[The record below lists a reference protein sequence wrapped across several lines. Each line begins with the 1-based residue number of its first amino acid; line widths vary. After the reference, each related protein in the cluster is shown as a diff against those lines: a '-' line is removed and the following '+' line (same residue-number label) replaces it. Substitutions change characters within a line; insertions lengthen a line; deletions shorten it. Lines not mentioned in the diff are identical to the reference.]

1 MMNLLK
7 TPYLAKIKLLL
18 LFFILPVLNTSA
30 CDICGC
36 FMGLTPYDNQSN
48 FGFLYRYRSFSGYQG
63 QRHAI
68 FPKGSEFLFPSNN
81 KTSATTSH
89 SGNPQDYELYRT
101 AEVRGRYF
109 IHKRLEINTIIPY
122 NVNSERYNGVT
133 NSISGIGDVNLYAG
147 YHLLRKLNEPK
158 LKQRLIVGAGIKLP
172 TGKSTIADNEGI
184 KYSTLMQPGT
194 GSTDGFIYANYLI
207 GYKNLGMS
215 INSSYKVN
223 GQNNN
228 NESIS
233 NSITSFVNLFY
244 TQKLNNDWQ
253 ITPSVQ
259 FSYEYSAGEKYNN
272 IQTGEHKMN
281 NLMSGLGADLYYKN
295 ISLNVGLQ
303 KNIWEAKNDH
313 PQSSAKIYLGITY
326 NIKQLYYLIKS

>member
-7 TPYLAKIKLLL
+7 IPYSVKTKLLL
-18 LFFILPVLNTSA
+18 LFFTSITLNASA

-48 FGFLYRYRSFSGYQG
+48 FGLLYRYRSFNGYHG
-63 QRHAI
+63 QQHVI
-68 FPKGSEFLFPSNN
+68 FPRGSEFLFPSNS

-101 AEVRGRYF
+101 AEIRGRYF
-109 IHKRLEINTIIPY
+109 IHKRLEINAIVPY
-122 NVNSERYNGVT
+122 NANSEHYNGKT
-133 NSISGIGDVNLYAG
+133 NSISGMGDVNLYAG
-147 YHLLRKLNEPK
+147 YHLLRKLNEPT

-172 TGKSTIADNEGI
+172 TGKSNISDNQGI

-194 GSTDGFIYANYLI
+194 GSTDGFMYVNYLI

-223 GQNNN
+223 GQNGQK
-228 NESIS
+228 EGIA
-233 NSITSFVNLFY
+233 NSSTNFVNIFY
-244 TQKLNNDWQ
+244 TQKLNKDWQ

-259 FSYEYSAGEKYNN
+259 FFYEYSAGEKYNN
-272 IQTGEHKMN
+272 VQTGEHKMN
-281 NLMSGLGADLYYKN
+281 NLLSGLGADLYYKN
-295 ISLNVGLQ
+295 ISLNVGVQ
-303 KNIWEAKNDH
+303 KNIWEANTDH